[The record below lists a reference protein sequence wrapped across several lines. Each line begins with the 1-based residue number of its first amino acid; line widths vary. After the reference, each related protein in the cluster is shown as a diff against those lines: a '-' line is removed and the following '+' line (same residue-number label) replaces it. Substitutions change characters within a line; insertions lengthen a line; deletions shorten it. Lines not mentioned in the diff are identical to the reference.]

1 MNGGAADSGSAISA
15 VKYGGLPYLI
25 EKNLPTQYIQ
35 LEFYRIDINGM
46 GEFGQ
51 AIMWP
56 ALKKIMLWI
65 VIGVPAVVA
74 GGAFLIYLSLPD
86 VGDLERN
93 NPRSTALMLQ
103 RFREA
108 KEAKK
113 DLIIRQQWVSFD
125 QIPKLLKD
133 TIRVTEDAAFYQHQ
147 GVDLNELKAAIKKNW
162 QKGEYVRG
170 ASTITQQLAKNLYLT
185 TDKSIIRKIKEFL
198 ITRRLEKQLSKNRIF
213 DLYLNVI
220 EFGPGIFGVQA
231 ASRHYFGKDVSR
243 LNLEA
248 MVRLTAVIPKPLKET
263 PTRNSS
269 WVKWKAGWILDTLL
283 RYKYIDQDQYQVV
296 KAKFI

>member
-1 MNGGAADSGSAISA
+1 
-15 VKYGGLPYLI
+15 
-25 EKNLPTQYIQ
+25 
-35 LEFYRIDINGM
+35 
-46 GEFGQ
+46 
-51 AIMWP
+51 MWK
-56 ALKKIMLWI
+56 ALKKLLLWV
-65 VIGVPAVVA
+65 VIGVPTALA
-74 GGAFLIYLSLPD
+74 GGALLIYLSLPD
-86 VGDLERN
+86 VGDLEKN

-108 KEAKK
+108 KQSQRQ
-113 DLIIRQQWVSFD
+113 LVIRHKWVSFD

-147 GVDLNELKAAIKKNW
+147 GVDLNELKVAIKKNW
-162 QKGEYVRG
+162 QKGQYVRG
-170 ASTITQQLAKNLYLT
+170 ASTITQQLAKNLYLS
-185 TDKSIIRKIKEFL
+185 TDKSVIRKIKEYL
-198 ITRRLEKQLSKNRIF
+198 ITRRLEKRLSKNRIF

-231 ASRHYFGKDVSR
+231 AARHFFNKNVSQ
-243 LNLEA
+243 LDLED

-269 WVKWKAGWILDTLL
+269 WVKWKAGWILDTLS
-283 RYKYIDQDQYQVV
+283 RYKYIDQNEYQTV